1 MIGLVADL
9 TNRIEGGNGLTTKI
23 KEAFRQVKQQIGS
36 ALYLIWMNPWMGAG
50 SGTFINSMLAQIGL
64 KNVLQDMPRYP
75 ELQMEQIIE
84 LDPEYILLSSEPFP
98 FKEKHIETL
107 REILPKAKIMLV
119 DGRYFSWYGSRL
131 IGAPDYFQLLFASTR
146 H

>member
-1 MIGLVADL
+1 
-9 TNRIEGGNGLTTKI
+9 
-23 KEAFRQVKQQIGS
+23 
-36 ALYLIWMNPWMGAG
+36 
-50 SGTFINSMLAQIGL
+50 
-64 KNVLQDMPRYP
+64 
-75 ELQMEQIIE
+75 MEQIIE